1 MKFHLIQ
8 SIAISIIILFYSNL
22 DPFSYVA
29 LPHTPPPPLPRGN
42 YTVEYRRTF
51 SLLNLY
57 HARLSF
63 DVNLMN

>member
-29 LPHTPPPPLPRGN
+29 LPHTHTHPPRGN

-63 DVNLMN
+63 DVHLMN